1 MVKRIWLGIFVSVIF
16 LSLLVLRI
24 DDFSESKNVLLNAN
38 YLYIFPAAL
47 VYLIS
52 FLFRAIRWSYIL
64 QPISPNINFFRLYP
78 VIMVGYMA
86 NNLLPARLG
95 EIVRAYYLSIRESVR
110 TTTAIATIL
119 AERVFD
125 GITLITL
132 LFLSLIFLP
141 VNQLADKTSD
151 ALGVPQSLILF
162 FILFIY
168 LLALALVAVLAKKDN
183 WFKAFIN
190 AATRIFPPKAAGVI
204 EDFSDRFLAGFSGL
218 GSPKRL
224 IAILLM
230 SLPVWL
236 IEGLVFYI
244 VAYAFSIDTYFS
256 SEMAMVGA
264 IVLTLAVSNL
274 ATSLPSSQGGIGP
287 FEFFAVIVLEA
298 LGVNPEVA
306 LAYVIV
312 LHFTVLA
319 PTTIAGLL
327 HIMAK
332 GIGLKQL
339 INKPPELE
347 PRTRL

>member
-162 FILFIY
+162 FIL
-168 LLALALVAVLAKKDN
+168 
-183 WFKAFIN
+183 
-190 AATRIFPPKAAGVI
+190 
-204 EDFSDRFLAGFSGL
+204 
-218 GSPKRL
+218 
-224 IAILLM
+224 M
-230 SLPVWL
+230 SW
-236 IEGLVFYI
+236 
-244 VAYAFSIDTYFS
+244 S
-256 SEMAMVGA
+256 M
-264 IVLTLAVSNL
+264 
-274 ATSLPSSQGGIGP
+274 
-287 FEFFAVIVLEA
+287 
-298 LGVNPEVA
+298 
-306 LAYVIV
+306 
-312 LHFTVLA
+312 
-319 PTTIAGLL
+319 
-327 HIMAK
+327 
-332 GIGLKQL
+332 
-339 INKPPELE
+339 
-347 PRTRL
+347 